1 MTVMNGRWI
10 ENAVI
15 YQVYPRSFAD
25 GSGDGVG
32 DIAGIRARLPYL
44 RELGIDAIWL
54 SPWYVSPMAD
64 AGYDVADYR
73 DIDPLFG
80 SLDAG
85 VQLINEAHAL
95 GLKVILDI
103 VPNHCSDRHPLFQ
116 AALAAGP
123 GSPEREYFWF
133 RDEPPNDWQS
143 HFGGPAWTK
152 VPDGQYYLHMFAPEQ
167 PDWNWEHPL
176 VRKEFEQT
184 LRFWFDLGVD
194 GFRIDVADHLVKD
207 LDTPGGYFNQEGVHE
222 IYRSWRSIADGYPR
236 KRIFVGELWDPDF
249 TSYLRADE
257 LHTGFNFAFL
267 SCPWDPGL
275 IREIITTT
283 LDTHAEIGAPPTWVL
298 SNHDVVRHVTRY
310 GRTDTGHYWIPDLDG
325 SNADLALGTR
335 RARAAVLLTMS
346 LPGCAY
352 VYQGEELGLPEV
364 EDIPFALLQDPRWM
378 RSGGTD
384 RGRDGCRVPLPWSG
398 SAPPF
403 GFSADGVA
411 PWLPQP
417 QSWAQLT
424 AEAQD
429 GDAKSMLELYRT
441 ALRLRRTWTSEQPLG
456 RQTAGGVAVGGVA
469 ASEQVVG
476 GAAVGGL
483 SWVELGEAVIAFRRG
498 DLMCLV
504 NFGGEPV
511 ALPAGGEVVLSSVR
525 VTDSVPS
532 DAAVWVRLPD

>member
-1 MTVMNGRWI
+1 MSWI
-10 ENAVI
+10 DTAAI

-32 DIAGIRARLPYL
+32 DIAGIRSRLPYL

-80 SLDAG
+80 TLDDGIA
-85 VQLINEAHAL
+85 LIDEAHAL

-103 VPNHCSDRHPLFQ
+103 VPNHCSDRHRLFQ
-116 AALAAGP
+116 AALKAGP
-123 GSPEREYFWF
+123 GSPERDLFWF
-133 RDEPPNDWQS
+133 RDEPANDWQS
-143 HFGGPAWTK
+143 HFGGPAWTR

-167 PDWNWEHPL
+167 PDWNWENPL

-184 LRFWFDLGVD
+184 LRFWFDRGVD
-194 GFRIDVADHLVKD
+194 GFRIDVADHLIKD
-207 LDTPGGYFNQEGVHE
+207 LDSPGGYFNQVGVHD
-222 IYRSWRSIADGYPR
+222 IYRSWRTIADEYPR
-236 KRIFVGELWDPDF
+236 ERIFVGELWDPDF
-249 TSYLRADE
+249 TRYLRHDE

-267 SCPWDPGL
+267 SCPWDGSL
-275 IREIITTT
+275 MREIIATT
-283 LDTHAEIGAPPTWVL
+283 LDTHMKIGAPPTWVL

-310 GRTDTGHYWIPDLDG
+310 GRADTGHYWIPDLDG
-325 SNADLALGTR
+325 SDADLALGTR
-335 RARAAVLLTMS
+335 RARAAALLTLS

-364 EDIPFALLQDPRWM
+364 EDIPFALLQDPRWK
-378 RSGGTD
+378 RSGEVD

-403 GFSADGVA
+403 SFSPDDVQ

-417 QSWAQLT
+417 QSWAALSV
-424 AEAQD
+424 EAQS
-429 GDAKSMLELYRT
+429 GDPSSMLSLYRS
-441 ALRLRRTWTSEQPLG
+441 ALGFRRSWKGE
-456 RQTAGGVAVGGVA
+456 
-469 ASEQVVG
+469 
-476 GAAVGGL
+476 L
-483 SWVELGEAVIAFRRG
+483 SWVDLGDAAVAFRRD
-498 DLMCLV
+498 DLMCIV
-504 NFGGEPV
+504 NFGNKPV
-511 ALPAGGEVVLSSVR
+511 VLPANTEVVLSSVP

-532 DAAVWVRLPD
+532 DAAAWLRSR